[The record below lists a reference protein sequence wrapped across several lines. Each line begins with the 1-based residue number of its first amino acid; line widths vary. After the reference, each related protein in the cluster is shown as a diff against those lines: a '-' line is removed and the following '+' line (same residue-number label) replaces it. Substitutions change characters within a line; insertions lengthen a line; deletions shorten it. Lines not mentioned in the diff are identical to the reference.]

1 MNVWGIL
8 LKSTSL
14 SQQNFKG
21 KERPNSKRHTINKFI
36 IHMNLHSYARLQL
49 IAIFVLFI
57 HKVNSRHQYLYLAQY
72 KQLLWAEG
80 CIWC

>member
-1 MNVWGIL
+1 MNVWGML

-14 SQQNFKG
+14 SQQNFRG
-21 KERPNSKRHTINKFI
+21 KEKPNSKKHAINKFI
-36 IHMNLHSYARLQL
+36 SKVHSYAMLQL
-49 IAIFVLFI
+49 IAMFALFI
-57 HKVNSRHQYLYLAQY
+57 HKVNSRHQYLYLALY